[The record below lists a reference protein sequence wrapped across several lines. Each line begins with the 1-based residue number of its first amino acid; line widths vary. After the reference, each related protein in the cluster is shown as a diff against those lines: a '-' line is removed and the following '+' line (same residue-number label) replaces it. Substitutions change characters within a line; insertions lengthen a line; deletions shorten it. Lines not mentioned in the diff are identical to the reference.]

1 MGIQVPK
8 YYRGIPGFA
17 LCFVCPK
24 RAPANFYAKTLRVST
39 PLDEDWKKLCS
50 GIGNYRVPVMT
61 FQTAAAPET
70 VGFGNHVYNHLTR
83 TSYGICEDDPCG
95 PSWFIPVAFI

>member
-1 MGIQVPK
+1 MRIGKNSVL
-8 YYRGIPGFA
+8 A
-17 LCFVCPK
+17 LV
-24 RAPANFYAKTLRVST
+24 TT
-39 PLDEDWKKLCS
+39 
-50 GIGNYRVPVMT
+50 VPVMT

-83 TSYGICEDDPCG
+83 TSYGICENDPCG